1 MITFQPAIDSVG
13 RAVASFYPRTQPYML
28 RANYA
33 RELAAWS
40 VLPLML
46 GVVEGGVV
54 GVLAKTYFAGT
65 VTPSTLNMTVALL
78 AGAPAFANIVSFLW
92 AAVSHG
98 RHKIRMLTRAV
109 TSQESSYTQ
118 SATHTPTSTILKGL
132 KCNSRE
138 KRGLYLSYS

>member
-1 MITFQPAIDSVG
+1 
-13 RAVASFYPRTQPYML
+13 ML

-54 GVLAKTYFAGT
+54 AVLAKTYYAGT
-65 VTPSTLNMTVALL
+65 VTPATLNMTVAIL

-92 AAVSHG
+92 AAASHG
-98 RHKIRMLTRAV
+98 REKIRMLTARIANLV
-109 TSQESSYTQ
+109 ERSPDSVGITLR
-118 SATHTPTSTILKGL
+118 ILGAPKGL
-132 KCNSRE
+132 ATTGKDDWSSFRNQSVTPVLGACAEEIAGIDHGRCE
-138 KRGLYLSYS
+138 VA